1 MPRALV
7 DRASVPYEDRS
18 CISFISHLH
27 DSLLTS
33 TTGEYWVS
41 VLLMCEAAVACICC
55 PIFGYII
62 DVSPTRQFPY
72 LLGLIL
78 LGASMV
84 ILSIAHTI
92 GLFIV
97 ARLLQGG
104 ATAMVAVAG
113 LALLT
118 DSVSFDNL
126 GQVIGYLG
134 SSVALGFLLGP
145 LIGGVLYEKAGYQAV
160 FTMAF
165 AIVGVDLF
173 MRIAVIEKKVA
184 RQWLLEDSETN
195 QSSPHAS
202 GYNTFGDAS
211 ERSDSE
217 SPKSNKPALF
227 LIIRQPRVM
236 IASWAL
242 LVHGLLY
249 AAFDAVRFAP
259 FPPDSRLLQQIL
271 MQPPHPRQSPYSSKP
286 GSTGDRKVQD

>member
-1 MPRALV
+1 
-7 DRASVPYEDRS
+7 
-18 CISFISHLH
+18 
-27 DSLLTS
+27 
-33 TTGEYWVS
+33 
-41 VLLMCEAAVACICC
+41 MCEAAVACLCC
-55 PIFGYII
+55 PIFGYIV
-62 DVSPTRQFPY
+62 DVSPTRQLPY

-78 LGASMV
+78 LGASMI
-84 ILSIAHTI
+84 ILSIARTV

-145 LIGGVLYEKAGYQAV
+145 LLGGVLYEKSGYQAV

-165 AIVGVDLF
+165 AIVGVDLLL
-173 MRIAVIEKKVA
+173 RVAVIEKKVA
-184 RQWLLEDSETN
+184 RQWLPEDSETSS
-195 QSSPHAS
+195 SSPHAR

-211 ERSDSE
+211 EPSDSE
-217 SPKSNKPALF
+217 SPKSKKPALF

-236 IASWAL
+236 ISSWAL

-249 AAFDAVRFAP
+249 SAFDAVRYASFSDPSA
-259 FPPDSRLLQQIL
+259 SNK
-271 MQPPHPRQSPYSSKP
+271 Y
-286 GSTGDRKVQD
+286 